1 MFQEY
6 EKGALTQGTPIENV
20 TLNSTKE
27 NQSKETDQH
36 E

>member
-1 MFQEY
+1 MFH
-6 EKGALTQGTPIENV
+6 EKEEGALTQGTPIENV